1 MTLDPHFR
9 QIRYRFMFSDG
20 EILEHTVNP
29 QKQLQPQASTPD
41 WTLLAFHQCANC
53 PLSEEDVQHCPF
65 ARALVEPVA
74 LFGNRPSFTEV
85 QVDVRYRNRT
95 IIQTTTLQR
104 AASSLLGAIG
114 ATCGCPHTEF
124 LRPMAWFHQPFNDD
138 EETLLRAVSIYL
150 LGQHLRMRRNLP
162 ADWSLAGLRTAYKKL
177 RTVNRS
183 LAERLRAA
191 ADEDSSVNG
200 LVMLDLLASSTIS
213 SLERYDGEL
222 DDYFVAYTEG

>member
-1 MTLDPHFR
+1 MTLDPNFR
-9 QIRYRFMFSDG
+9 QIRYRFMFPDG
-20 EILEHTVNP
+20 ETLEHTVNP
-29 QKQLQPQASTPD
+29 QEQPPSHTSSPP
-41 WTLLAFHQCANC
+41 WTLLGFHQCTNC
-53 PLSEEDVQHCPF
+53 PLAEKDVQHCPF
-65 ARALVEPVA
+65 ARALERPVA

-85 QVDVRYRNRT
+85 QVEVRYRSRT

-150 LGQHLRMRRNLP
+150 LGQHLRMRKNLP
-162 ADWSLAGLRTAYKKL
+162 ADWSLTGLQAAYKQL

-191 ADEDSSVNG
+191 ANEDSSVNG
-200 LVMLDLLASSTIS
+200 LVMLDLLAYSTLS

>member
-20 EILEHTVNP
+20 ETLEHTVNP
-29 QKQLQPQASTPD
+29 HEQLRSQASSPA
-41 WTLLAFHQCANC
+41 WTLLGFHQCTNC
-53 PLSEEDVQHCPF
+53 PLAEQDVQHCPF
-65 ARALVEPVA
+65 ARALAGPVA

-85 QVDVRYRNRT
+85 QVEVRYRSRT

-124 LRPMAWFHQPFNDD
+124 LRPMAWFHQPFSDD

-150 LGQHLRMRRNLP
+150 LGQHLRMRRNLS
-162 ADWSLAGLRTAYKKL
+162 ADWSLMGLQAAYKKL
-177 RTVNRS
+177 RIVNRS

-222 DDYFVAYTEG
+222 DNYFFSYTEE